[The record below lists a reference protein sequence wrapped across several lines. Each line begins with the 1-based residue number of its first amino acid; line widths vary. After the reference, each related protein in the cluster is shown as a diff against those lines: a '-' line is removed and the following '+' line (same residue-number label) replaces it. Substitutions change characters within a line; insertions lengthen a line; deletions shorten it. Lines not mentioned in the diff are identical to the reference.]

1 MTVII
6 NIICMEGL
14 MFQNVSRDFNE
25 DALITSI
32 IFHFQCTHCF
42 AGFQQTSNQKQAFT
56 GYVRGKV
63 KKLHI

>member
-1 MTVII
+1 
-6 NIICMEGL
+6 